1 MIRFGSTT
9 FRDMKVVELGLVQKG
24 GEGEKIGIKNEEKCY
39 SVPGASAAILS
50 PQSCHNSS
58 SPGLSKIVYVV
69 KKTPTLTIP
78 RPSDTIPT
86 HRTKEN
92 DKNTNRRARKGTKR
106 NEKRRGTSNKH
117 SWKRD
122 VEVKPC
128 VMELR
133 YGGLVRACDSVC
145 FVAMGLSPRPT
156 CTHARTHGRLHLH
169 ERCAQIWV
177 RTGTS
182 LDITW
187 MYITHI
193 SIV

>member
-1 MIRFGSTT
+1 MKKNATRYLEPPPPYFLL
-9 FRDMKVVELGLVQKG
+9 KVV
-24 GEGEKIGIKNEEKCY
+24 ITP
-39 SVPGASAAILS
+39 VPRGCQRSFMSL
-50 PQSCHNSS
+50 
-58 SPGLSKIVYVV
+58 

-78 RPSDTIPT
+78 RTSNTIPT

-156 CTHARTHGRLHLH
+156 CTHARTHERLHLH
-169 ERCAQIWV
+169 ERGAYIWV
-177 RTGTS
+177 RTCTS
-182 LDITW
+182 SDITW